1 MLQAPLLLGCD
12 VGNLTA
18 ETMPI
23 IGNEEVIVVN
33 QGIISSAMLVSLI
46 LDDYQ
51 QSSNIFTYEFTEF

>member
-51 QSSNIFTYEFTEF
+51 QSSNIFTYEFAEF